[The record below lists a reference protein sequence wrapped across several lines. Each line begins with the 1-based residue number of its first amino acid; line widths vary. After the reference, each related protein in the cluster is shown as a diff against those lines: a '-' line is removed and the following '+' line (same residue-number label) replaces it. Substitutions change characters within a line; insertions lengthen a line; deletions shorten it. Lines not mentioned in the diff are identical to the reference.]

1 MRRAID
7 HQESS
12 RRASAIARH
21 IHCVAGRAL
30 DIPRD
35 ERRNPHRREDSN
47 PSQNGRSTI
56 ACMDER
62 TTTQIAYAER
72 LERVFRWLADHLDD
86 TLDLTRL
93 ADVACLSPYHFH
105 RVYRAMQ
112 GETAA
117 DTVRRMRLHRAAVE
131 LITGELPVPRVARRA
146 GYGSQ
151 EAFTRAF
158 RAAYGVPPARYRA
171 SFVPPQTPHRQ
182 EDAMDTATYDATIRT
197 TPTLRVA
204 TLAHRGEYQTIG
216 STFQRLMTMAAAQG
230 LLGADGRTFGIY
242 YDDPSAT
249 PVGALR
255 SDACVVV
262 ADGREPSGELQLK
275 EIRGGRYA
283 TVLHVGPYAELDRP
297 YKWLYGTWLAQSGE
311 EPADAPVVESYLND
325 ARTVPPTAL
334 QTEIWLPLR

>member
-1 MRRAID
+1 M
-7 HQESS
+7 
-12 RRASAIARH
+12 
-21 IHCVAGRAL
+21 
-30 DIPRD
+30 
-35 ERRNPHRREDSN
+35 N
-47 PSQNGRSTI
+47 
-56 ACMDER
+56 ER
-62 TTTQIAYAER
+62 TQTDYAER

-86 TLDLTRL
+86 TLDLARL

-131 LITGELPVPRVARRA
+131 LITGEFPVTRVARRA

-158 RAAYGVPPARYRA
+158 KAAYGVPPARYRA
-171 SFVPPQTPHRQ
+171 SFVPTPHRL
-182 EDAMDTATYDATIRT
+182 EDAMDTTMSYAATITT

-204 TLAHRGEYQTIG
+204 ALRHRGEYQTIG
-216 STFQRLMTMAAAQG
+216 STFERLMAMAAGQG
-230 LLGADGRTFGIY
+230 LLGQDARTFGIY
-242 YDDPSAT
+242 HDDPSVT
-249 PVGALR
+249 PANGLR

-262 ADGREPSGELQLK
+262 PDGRTPVAELELR

-283 TVLHVGPYAELDRP
+283 TVLHVGPYAELDRC

-311 EPADAPVVESYLND
+311 EPADAPVVEAYLND
-325 ARTVPPTAL
+325 ARLVPPTEL
-334 QTEIWLPLR
+334 QTEIWLPLRG